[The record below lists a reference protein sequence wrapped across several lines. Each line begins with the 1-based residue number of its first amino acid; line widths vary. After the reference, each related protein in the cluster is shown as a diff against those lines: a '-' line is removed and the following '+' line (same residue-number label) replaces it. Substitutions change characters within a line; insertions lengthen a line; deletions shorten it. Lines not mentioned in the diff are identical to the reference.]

1 MRSGSVARCLVKSEA
16 TLDRIPEN
24 WIGVQYSRMK
34 IGYLSKNLEM
44 ISSLRAEMSDIIIYI
59 IICNLGTAM
68 ATLKLTAV
76 GTSTGVVIP
85 KEMLNRM
92 KVARG
97 DALHV
102 VETPDGYLITPYD
115 PAIAAQVDAGR
126 EFMKAYR
133 DTFKAL
139 AE

>member
-1 MRSGSVARCLVKSEA
+1 
-16 TLDRIPEN
+16 
-24 WIGVQYSRMK
+24 
-34 IGYLSKNLEM
+34 
-44 ISSLRAEMSDIIIYI
+44 
-59 IICNLGTAM
+59 M

-92 KVARG
+92 KVVRG
-97 DALHV
+97 DSLHA

-115 PAIAAQVDAGR
+115 PAIAAQLESGR
-126 EFMKAYR
+126 AFMKEYR
-133 DTFKAL
+133 DTFKVL